1 MIQRLKENTW
11 IKFAAAAL
19 ALIAILSLWSWLAG
33 CVFML
38 VNKTKPSG
46 VWPQTYWT
54 YVYYY
59 HAEHS
64 VMRQLVISAGL
75 PLAVSA
81 FAIAALLQKK
91 RSLHGEARFANRREV
106 AASGLLASKGI
117 IVGKSGGRFLM
128 SDGPHHILLAAPT
141 RSGKGVGVV
150 IPNLLNWA
158 DSVVVLDIKQE
169 NWDLTAGF
177 REKHGQQCFLF
188 NPAARDYRTHRW
200 NPLAYVSTDEHFRV
214 DDLQKIGSMLWSETQ
229 GNEGFWDQLAGS
241 LFLGIS
247 LMVMD
252 SPELTFTLGECLR
265 QSMKSNLQKRFM
277 KIIAQRRKEG
287 RPLPSQCVNALTAF
301 AGRSE
306 NTTASILSTYQ
317 AKLNIWLN
325 PVVDAATSANDFD
338 LRDLRRKPMSIYLGI
353 TPDNLARLAP
363 VINLFFQQV
372 IDLQMRKLPQ
382 QDPTLKYQVLM
393 LMDEFTAMGKVGILA
408 ESIAYVAGYGLRLLP
423 IVQSSSQLVDR
434 YGQHQAEN
442 FIENHAVRIVFAPE
456 SIKIAKELSE
466 TLGYQTVKST
476 NTSKQVGLRAK
487 PGLHN
492 ESESDQRRALLLPQ
506 ELMTLGLNKEII
518 FSRGTKPILANKV
531 IYYKAK
537 LFNDRLCI
545 APAVPILVLETA
557 RVIADVEVEECS
569 AELPTTRDFSVS
581 DLPNIDSISL
591 DQFSCDFSDIEI
603 PTDPISDADV
613 EKLADAYFD
622 RISTNSKETA

>member
-1 MIQRLKENTW
+1 MIQHLKESTW
-11 IKFAAAAL
+11 IKAAG
-19 ALIAILSLWSWLAG
+19 IAIAAIAVLVLWSWLAG
-33 CVFML
+33 CMFML
-38 VNKTKPSG
+38 VNKTKPIG
-46 VWPQTYWT
+46 VLPQTFWT
-54 YVYYY
+54 YVYHY
-59 HAEHS
+59 HAERQ
-64 VMRQLVISAGL
+64 VMGQL
-75 PLAVSA
+75 
-81 FAIAALLQKK
+81 AIAAGVPLVVAFFGIAGLLQKK
-91 RSLHGEARFANRREV
+91 RSLHGEARFANRREITQ
-106 AASGLLASKGI
+106 SGLLASKGI
-117 IVGKSGGRFLM
+117 IVGTHGNRFLT
-128 SDGPHHILLAAPT
+128 SDGPFHVLLAAPT

-150 IPNLLNWA
+150 IPNLLSWA

-177 REKHGQQCFLF
+177 RQQHGQQCFLF

-247 LMVMD
+247 LLVMD
-252 SPELTFTLGECLR
+252 SPELPFTLGECLR
-265 QSMKSNLQKRFM
+265 QSMKPNLQKRFM

-287 RPLPSQCVNALTAF
+287 KPLPSQCVNALTAF

-338 LRDLRRKPMSIYLGI
+338 LRELRRSPMSIYLGI

-363 VINLFFQQV
+363 VVNLFFQQV

-382 QDPTLKYQVLM
+382 QDPTLKHQVLM

-423 IVQSSSQLVDR
+423 IVQSTSQLVER
-434 YGQHQAEN
+434 YGQHQSEN

-466 TLGYQTVKST
+466 TLGYETVKST
-476 NTSKQVGLRAK
+476 NISKQKGLRAK
-487 PGLHN
+487 VGLHN

-506 ELMTLGLNKEII
+506 ELMTLGSKKEIV
-518 FSRGTKPILANKV
+518 FHRGTKPILADKV
-531 IYYKAK
+531 IYYKSSVFK
-537 LFNDRLCI
+537 DRICT
-545 APAVPILVLETA
+545 APSVPKLVLLTEHLTQDA
-557 RVIADVEVEECS
+557 YAIDDQAEQS
-569 AELPTTRDFSVS
+569 AGRDFSIT
-581 DLPNIDSISL
+581 DLPNVDSISL

-603 PTDPISDADV
+603 PNDPISDADV
-613 EKLADAYFD
+613 AKLADAFFD
-622 RISTNSKETA
+622 RITNSTETA